1 MAFKMKGFT
10 PFTKKD
16 KLSKKQAKEKARRT
30 GDEGDP
36 EVGHGSSGDRDVFTP
51 ANISSKGSLS
61 SGDQRKIQNTIKQQG
76 HFGDI
81 PPSLMKGYQRG
92 TPEHRRR
99 VAEIN
104 AHHHYLSHANPY
116 NKERMEG
123 RLQEK
128 LANLEMNPDEA
139 RNQPYKHPSGGYT
152 S

>member
-16 KLSKKQAKEKARRT
+16 KLSKKQAEEKARRT
-30 GDEGDP
+30 GGKYGGSTGDT
-36 EVGHGSSGDRDVFTP
+36 SFSP
-51 ANISSKGSLS
+51 ASTTSKGSLS

-116 NKERMEG
+116 NKDRMEG

-128 LANLEMNPDEA
+128 LADLE
-139 RNQPYKHPSGGYT
+139 S
-152 S
+152 

>member
-76 HFGDI
+76 HFVDI
-81 PPSLMKGYQRG
+81 PPSIIKG
-92 TPEHRRR
+92 
-99 VAEIN
+99 
-104 AHHHYLSHANPY
+104 
-116 NKERMEG
+116 
-123 RLQEK
+123 
-128 LANLEMNPDEA
+128 
-139 RNQPYKHPSGGYT
+139 
-152 S
+152 